1 MLRRFRLE
9 RKSDYEKLVIA
20 QCLADMLEKFLS
32 GRLAPLSIG
41 AEQGGIEEWD
51 DVVIM
56 HTTDHYE
63 HLQIKRQSTDFC
75 TKDPDKAV
83 QLAKKPRKGSSPIS
97 PTNSVL
103 DSAFSSL
110 ARIAKA
116 GKLDESPNREFRLT
130 LVGLHL
136 QIKDNFSVNHLE
148 EVCDLCS
155 QKGLSVEELAK
166 RQDGPTT
173 RAYLWLTTW
182 CGFEDWSQIRNVLR
196 RVKINCIGNDATLKD
211 RTIHSLGRYFSD
223 PNRTLDRL
231 ITYIAAETSDVA
243 ALGCHDVVQELRSEL
258 RPDVET
264 WVQYQLSD
272 GSNMAS
278 KTWSLAG
285 TLDLAGSTDRS
296 AKGVVEH
303 MWSREPG
310 NRKLRVYA
318 NYSPP
323 LGDNLTLLSAIV
335 RMALH
340 LPQGSQG
347 LMLGEPVWRSSVG
360 HEIGHTLGCAE
371 HDFSDLPWLE
381 NAERLSCAQDYEF
394 KTVNAARGEAE
405 ALAKAMDDVLWQRL
419 LQGVSEKLGSISDSA
434 LADAMETVW
443 QSWLSGFAAAPEKR
457 RKFMDQ
463 LLYPKTEK
471 KNERHALRLGLRTL
485 NLLVTAVETLLLVA
499 VGLPEDSNNWE
510 SFQEGGPV
518 LSIALKYWS
527 GPAGGISGVREL
539 SDDPLIDVIG
549 PNPDPIVILSGVSTS
564 PSELL
569 NIGMAD
575 DAETATSMAAERQPH
590 LLVTRSGMFRHLHN
604 GTLDSVRQHFTK
616 QWQDRKLARE
626 SAIEKNAKGS

>member
-20 QCLADMLEKFLS
+20 QLLADMLDKFLS
-32 GRLAPLSIG
+32 GRLSPLSIG
-41 AEQGGIEEWD
+41 AEQGGIDEWD

-83 QLAKKPRKGSSPIS
+83 QLAKKPRNGSSPTS
-97 PTNSVL
+97 PANSVL

-110 ARIAKA
+110 ASIAKA
-116 GKLDESPNREFRLT
+116 GKLDESPNREFSLT

-136 QIKDNFSVNHLE
+136 LIKDKFSVNHLE
-148 EVCDLCS
+148 EVCDLCR
-155 QKGLSVEELAK
+155 QKGLTIEDLVR

-223 PNRTLDRL
+223 PKRTLDRL

-272 GSNMAS
+272 GSTMAS

-285 TLDLAGSTDRS
+285 TLDLAGPTERS

-323 LGDNLTLLSAIV
+323 VGDNLTLLSAIV

-347 LMLGEPVWRSSVG
+347 LMLGEPAWRSSVG

-381 NAERLSCAQDYEF
+381 NAERLACARDHEF
-394 KTVNAARGEAE
+394 NTLSAARGEAE

-443 QSWLSGFAAAPEKR
+443 QSWLSEFAAAPENR

-463 LLYPKTEK
+463 LLYPKTER
-471 KNERHALRLGLRTL
+471 KNEKHALRLGLRTL

-499 VGLPEDSNNWE
+499 VGLPEGINNWE

-527 GPAGGISGVREL
+527 GPAGSFFG
-539 SDDPLIDVIG
+539 
-549 PNPDPIVILSGVSTS
+549 ST
-564 PSELL
+564 
-569 NIGMAD
+569 
-575 DAETATSMAAERQPH
+575 
-590 LLVTRSGMFRHLHN
+590 
-604 GTLDSVRQHFTK
+604 
-616 QWQDRKLARE
+616 
-626 SAIEKNAKGS
+626 

>member
-20 QCLADMLEKFLS
+20 QRLADMLEKFLS
-32 GRLAPLSIG
+32 GRLAPLAIG
-41 AEQGGIEEWD
+41 AEQGGIDEWD

-75 TKDPDKAV
+75 TKNPDKDI
-83 QLAKKPRKGSSPIS
+83 QLAKKPRKGTSPIS
-97 PTNSVL
+97 PANSVL

-110 ARIAKA
+110 ARTEKA
-116 GKLDESPNREFRLT
+116 GKLDEYPDREFKLT

-136 QIKDNFSVNHLE
+136 LIKDNFSVNHLE
-148 EVCDLCS
+148 EVCDLCR
-155 QKGLSVEELAK
+155 QKGLSIEELAR

-182 CGFEDWSQIRNVLR
+182 CGFEDWGQIRNVLR
-196 RVKINCIGNDATLKD
+196 RVQISCIGNDATLKD

-223 PNRTLDRL
+223 PKRTLDRL
-231 ITYIAAETSDVA
+231 ITYIATETSDVA

-264 WVQYQLSD
+264 WAQYQLSD
-272 GSNMAS
+272 GSTMAS
-278 KTWSLAG
+278 KSWSLAG
-285 TLDLAGSTDRS
+285 TLDLASPITRS

-303 MWSREPG
+303 MWSNEPG

-323 LGDNLTLLSAIV
+323 AGDNLTLPLAIV
-335 RMALH
+335 RLALH

-347 LMLGEPVWRSSVG
+347 LMLGEQAWRSSVG

-381 NAERLSCAQDYEF
+381 NSERLVCAQDYEF
-394 KTVNAARGEAE
+394 ETLSAARGEAE
-405 ALAKAMDDVLWQRL
+405 ALAEAMDDMLWQRL
-419 LQGVSEKLGSISDSA
+419 IQGVSAKLGSISDSA

-443 QSWLSGFAAAPEKR
+443 QSWLAGFTAVPESR
-457 RKFMDQ
+457 RKFMYQ
-463 LLYPKTEK
+463 LLYPKTER
-471 KNERHALRLGLRTL
+471 KNEKHALRLGLRTL

-499 VGLPEDSNNWE
+499 VGFPEGSNNWE
-510 SFQEGGPV
+510 SFQECGPV

-527 GPAGGISGVREL
+527 GPAGGFSGVREL
-539 SDDPLIDVIG
+539 SDDPLIAVIG
-549 PNPDPIVILSGVSTS
+549 PDPDPIVILSGVSTS

-590 LLVTRSGMFRHLHN
+590 LLVTRSGMFRHLQS
-604 GTLDSVRQHFTK
+604 GTLDSVRQHFAK

-626 SAIEKNAKGS
+626 SAIEKNTKGS

>member
-20 QCLADMLEKFLS
+20 QRLADMLEKFLS
-32 GRLAPLSIG
+32 GRLAPLAIG
-41 AEQGGIEEWD
+41 SEQGGIDEWD

-63 HLQIKRQSTDFC
+63 HLQIKRQSTNFC
-75 TKDPDKAV
+75 TKDPDKAI
-83 QLAKKPRKGSSPIS
+83 QLAKKTRKGTS
-97 PTNSVL
+97 PTSPTYSVL

-110 ARIAKA
+110 ARTAKA
-116 GKLDESPNREFRLT
+116 GKIDESPDREFKLT
-130 LVGLHL
+130 LVGPNLL
-136 QIKDNFSVNHLE
+136 IKDKLSVNHLE
-148 EVCDLCS
+148 EVCDLCR
-155 QKGLSVEELAK
+155 QKGLSIEELAR

-182 CGFEDWSQIRNVLR
+182 CGFEDWNQIRNVLR
-196 RVKINCIGNDATLKD
+196 RVHIICIGNDATLKD

-223 PNRTLDRL
+223 PQRTLERL
-231 ITYIAAETSDVA
+231 ITYIATETSDVS
-243 ALGCHDVVQELRSEL
+243 ALGCRDVVQELRSEL

-264 WVQYQLSD
+264 WAQYQLSD
-272 GSNMAS
+272 GSTVAS
-278 KTWSLAG
+278 KSWSLAG
-285 TLDLAGSTDRS
+285 TLDLASPTSRS

-303 MWSREPG
+303 MWSNEPG

-318 NYSPP
+318 NYFPP
-323 LGDNLTLLSAIV
+323 AGDNLTLSSAIV

-347 LMLGEPVWRSSVG
+347 LMLGESAWRSSVG

-381 NAERLSCAQDYEF
+381 NAERLACAQDHEF
-394 KTVNAARGEAE
+394 KTLSAAREEAK
-405 ALAKAMDDVLWQRL
+405 ALAEAMDDVLWQRL
-419 LQGVSEKLGSISDSA
+419 LQGVSVKLGSISDSA
-434 LADAMETVW
+434 LADAMETIW
-443 QSWLSGFAAAPEKR
+443 QSWLVGFAAAPESR

-463 LLYPKTEK
+463 LLYPKTER
-471 KNERHALRLGLRTL
+471 KNEKHALRLGLRTL

-499 VGLPEDSNNWE
+499 VGFPEGSNNWE
-510 SFQEGGPV
+510 SFQECGPV

-527 GPAGGISGVREL
+527 GPAGGFSGVREL
-539 SDDPLIDVIG
+539 SDDPLIAVIG
-549 PNPDPIVILSGVSTS
+549 PDPDPIVILSGVSTS

-590 LLVTRSGMFRHLHN
+590 LLVTRSGMFRHLQS
-604 GTLDSVRQHFTK
+604 GTLDSVRQHFAK

-626 SAIEKNAKGS
+626 SAIEKNTKGS

>member
-20 QCLADMLEKFLS
+20 QLLSDMLEKFLS
-32 GRLAPLSIG
+32 GRLAPLAIG
-41 AEQGGIEEWD
+41 AEQGGIDDWD

-63 HLQIKRQSTDFC
+63 HLQIKRQTTNFC
-75 TKDPDKAV
+75 SKDPDKNK
-83 QLAKKPRKGSSPIS
+83 QLAKKPRNGSTSTS
-97 PTNSVL
+97 PTDSVL
-103 DSAFSSL
+103 DLAFSSL
-110 ARIAKA
+110 ARNAES
-116 GKLDESPNREFRLT
+116 GKLDESPGREFKLI
-130 LVGLHL
+130 LVGANLI
-136 QIKDNFSVNHLE
+136 IKEDVTVNHLD
-148 EVCDLCS
+148 EVCSICRQNGLDLN
-155 QKGLSVEELAK
+155 ELAN

-173 RAYLWLTTW
+173 RVYLWLTTW
-182 CGFEDWSQIRNVLR
+182 CGFKDWSQVRDVLR
-196 RVKINCIGNDATLKD
+196 RVQITCVGNDAALKE

-223 PNRTLDRL
+223 PERTLDRL
-231 ITYIAAETSDVA
+231 ITYIATETSDVS
-243 ALGCHDVVQELRSEL
+243 ALGCHDVVRALRNEL

-264 WVQYQLSD
+264 WAQYQLSD
-272 GSNMAS
+272 GSTMAS
-278 KTWSLAG
+278 KSWSLAG
-285 TLDLAGSTDRS
+285 TLDLASPITRS

-303 MWSREPG
+303 MWSNEPG

-323 LGDNLTLLSAIV
+323 AGDNLTLPSAIV
-335 RMALH
+335 RLALH

-347 LMLGEPVWRSSVG
+347 LMLGEQAWRSSVG

-381 NAERLSCAQDYEF
+381 NSERLVCAQDYEF
-394 KTVNAARGEAE
+394 ETLSAARGEAE
-405 ALAKAMDDVLWQRL
+405 ALAEAMDDMLWQRL
-419 LQGVSEKLGSISDSA
+419 IQGVSAKLGSISDSA

-443 QSWLSGFAAAPEKR
+443 QSWLAGFTAVPESR
-457 RKFMDQ
+457 RKFMYQ

-471 KNERHALRLGLRTL
+471 KNEKHALRLGLRTL

-499 VGLPEDSNNWE
+499 VGFPEGSNNWE
-510 SFQEGGPV
+510 SFQECGPV

-527 GPAGGISGVREL
+527 GPAGGFSGVREL
-539 SDDPLIDVIG
+539 SDDPLIAVIG
-549 PNPDPIVILSGVSTS
+549 PDPDPIVILSGVSTS

-590 LLVTRSGMFRHLHN
+590 LLVTRSGLFRHLQS
-604 GTLDSVRQHFTK
+604 GTLDSVRQHFVK

-626 SAIEKNAKGS
+626 SAIEKNTKGS

>member
-20 QCLADMLEKFLS
+20 QLLADMLEKFLS
-32 GRLAPLSIG
+32 GRLSPLSIG
-41 AEQGGIEEWD
+41 AEQGGIDEWD

-83 QLAKKPRKGSSPIS
+83 QLAKKPRKGSSPA
-97 PTNSVL
+97 NSVL

-136 QIKDNFSVNHLE
+136 QIKDNFTVNHLE
-148 EVCDLCS
+148 EVSDLCR
-155 QKGLSVEELAK
+155 QTGLSVEELAK

-173 RAYLWLTTW
+173 RAYQWLTTW
-182 CGFEDWSQIRNVLR
+182 CGFEDWNQIRNVLR
-196 RVKINCIGNDATLKD
+196 RVQISCIGNDAALKD
-211 RTIHSLGRYFSD
+211 RTIHTLGRYFSD

-258 RPDVET
+258 RPDFET

-272 GSNMAS
+272 GSTMTS

-285 TLDLAGSTDRS
+285 TLDLAGPTERS

-323 LGDNLTLLSAIV
+323 AGDNLTLLSAIV

-347 LMLGEPVWRSSVG
+347 LMLGEPAWRSSVG

-394 KTVNAARGEAE
+394 KTLSAARGEAE

-419 LQGVSEKLGSISDSA
+419 LQGVSEKLGLISDLA

-443 QSWLSGFAAAPEKR
+443 QSWLSGFSAAPENR
-457 RKFMDQ
+457 RKFMEQ
-463 LLYPKTEK
+463 LLYPKTER
-471 KNERHALRLGLRTL
+471 KNEKHALRLGLRTL

-499 VGLPEDSNNWE
+499 VGLPEGSNNWE

-527 GPAGGISGVREL
+527 GPAGGFSGVREL

-590 LLVTRSGMFRHLHN
+590 LLITRSGMFRHLHN

-616 QWQDRKLARE
+616 QWQDRKLARDL
-626 SAIEKNAKGS
+626 AIEKNAKGS

>member
-20 QCLADMLEKFLS
+20 QRLADMLEKFLS

-41 AEQGGIEEWD
+41 AEQGDIDEWD

-83 QLAKKPRKGSSPIS
+83 QLAKKPRKGSSPTS

-148 EVCDLCS
+148 EVCDLCR
-155 QKGLSVEELAK
+155 QTGLSIEELAK

-231 ITYIAAETSDVA
+231 ITYITAETSDVA

-272 GSNMAS
+272 GSTIAS

-285 TLDLAGSTDRS
+285 TIDLAGPTERS

-323 LGDNLTLLSAIV
+323 AGDNLTLLSAIV

-347 LMLGEPVWRSSVG
+347 LMLGESAWRSSVG
-360 HEIGHTLGCAE
+360 HEIGQTLGSAE

-394 KTVNAARGEAE
+394 KTLSTARGEAE

-434 LADAMETVW
+434 LADAMEMVW
-443 QSWLSGFAAAPEKR
+443 QSWLSGFAAAPENR

-463 LLYPKTEK
+463 LLYPKTER
-471 KNERHALRLGLRTL
+471 KNEKHALRLGLRTL

-499 VGLPEDSNNWE
+499 VGLPEGSNNWE

-527 GPAGGISGVREL
+527 GPAGGFSGVREL
-539 SDDPLIDVIG
+539 SDDPLIAVIG

-626 SAIEKNAKGS
+626 SAIEKNTKGS